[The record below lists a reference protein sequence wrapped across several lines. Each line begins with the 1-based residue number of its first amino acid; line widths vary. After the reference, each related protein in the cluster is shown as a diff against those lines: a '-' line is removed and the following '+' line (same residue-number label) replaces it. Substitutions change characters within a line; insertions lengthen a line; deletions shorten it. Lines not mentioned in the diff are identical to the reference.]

1 MKPDFLDDFAEKRMK
16 INKSISN
23 KSAQE
28 KLMDEIPTYY
38 DYLLVLTF
46 NLVRDENKVA
56 ETIAYIFD
64 SVLDGADLYETNL
77 EHVFLVG
84 INFKEESPRCSMQMV
99 FNKLRKY
106 SDAALVNGFVDILV
120 YRYPSLFCVPDNH
133 VKVEKIVFKDCFSKN
148 KPLRNSIVGAIAPIN
163 DIGHSEECTLTLNS
177 QEILCK
183 K

>member
-1 MKPDFLDDFAEKRMK
+1 MRPDFLDDFAEKRMK

-84 INFKEESPRCSMQMV
+84 INFKEKSPRCSMQMV

-133 VKVEKIVFKDCFSKN
+133 VKVEKIVFKDCFS
-148 KPLRNSIVGAIAPIN
+148 LLSR
-163 DIGHSEECTLTLNS
+163 
-177 QEILCK
+177 
-183 K
+183 